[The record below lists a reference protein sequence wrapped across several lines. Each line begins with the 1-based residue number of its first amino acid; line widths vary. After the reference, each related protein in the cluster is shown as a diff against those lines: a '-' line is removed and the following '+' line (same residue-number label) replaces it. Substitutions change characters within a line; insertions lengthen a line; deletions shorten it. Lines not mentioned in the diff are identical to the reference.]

1 MNRKDEG
8 SRIDAMLRH
17 LAGGR
22 DTRDFPGT
30 PSEKLALVRTA
41 DARGLI
47 AWRKAPARYEVTAA
61 GWSRLAPRR
70 HFGLASLLVST
81 AIGAVVGAASLAI
94 VWLPDDR
101 SHRPTR
107 GQFSASVS
115 HLGRPGV
122 AQIPRPLETGPRD
135 SALPS
140 TDSAVAAADATP
152 ELELV
157 KADQPASGE
166 TDVGA
171 GLTGAKPAAA
181 RKSRHK
187 TVHRHRR
194 GQIGPAWANA
204 NPWRTQR
211 FRYAGY
217 GGQGT
222 WLGYR

>member
-1 MNRKDEG
+1 
-8 SRIDAMLRH
+8 MLRH

-22 DTRDFPGT
+22 DPRDFPGT
-30 PSEKLALVRTA
+30 PSQRLALVRTA

-61 GWSRLAPRR
+61 GWSRLAPRP
-70 HFGLASLLVST
+70 HFGLPSLLLST
-81 AIGAVVGAASLAI
+81 AIGAVIGAASLAI

-115 HLGRPGV
+115 HLDKSSL
-122 AQIPRPLETGPRD
+122 AQTSRPLEAGPQD
-135 SALPS
+135 SALAS
-140 TDSAVAAADATP
+140 TDGAVAATDATP
-152 ELELV
+152 GLELV
-157 KADQPASGE
+157 RADRPASGE
-166 TDVGA
+166 IGAGAVLTDV
-171 GLTGAKPAAA
+171 KPAAT

-187 TVHRHRR
+187 IAHRHRK

-204 NPWRTQR
+204 NPWRTQH
-211 FRYAGY
+211 FRYAGN
-217 GGQGT
+217 GGQGN

>member
-8 SRIDAMLRH
+8 SRIDAVLRH
-17 LAGGR
+17 LACGR
-22 DTRDFPGT
+22 DLRDFPGT
-30 PSEKLALVRTA
+30 SSQKLALVRAA

-47 AWRKAPARYEVTAA
+47 AWRKAPAQYEVTAA

-70 HFGLASLLVST
+70 HFGVPSLLAST

-101 SHRPTR
+101 SHRPAR

-115 HLGRPGV
+115 HVHRPGV
-122 AQIPRPLETGPRD
+122 AQTLRPLEADPRD
-135 SALPS
+135 AALPS
-140 TDSAVAAADATP
+140 TDSAVATADAMP
-152 ELELV
+152 GLQLV

-166 TDVGA
+166 TGA
-171 GLTGAKPAAA
+171 GPDLTGVKQAAT

-194 GQIGPAWANA
+194 GQIGPAWANG

-222 WLGYR
+222 WFGYR